1 MSDGISKM
9 YEDINYYNDLTSKF
23 VEIKLGFSI
32 KLDLEFSEIIN
43 LKYKKPVKIKV
54 YHEEDTN
61 KNHYILFNDSD
72 LDVKK
77 SITSGNDNELGSWS
91 YFVEK
96 S

>member
-9 YEDINYYNDLTSKF
+9 YEDINYYNELTSKF
-23 VEIKLGFSI
+23 VENKLGFSVN
-32 KLDLEFSEIIN
+32 LNLEFSEISN

-54 YHEEDTN
+54 YHEEDI
-61 KNHYILFNDSD
+61 KKSHYILFNDSD

-77 SITSGNDNELGSWS
+77 SITSGNDNELGTWA
-91 YFVEK
+91 YFVKK